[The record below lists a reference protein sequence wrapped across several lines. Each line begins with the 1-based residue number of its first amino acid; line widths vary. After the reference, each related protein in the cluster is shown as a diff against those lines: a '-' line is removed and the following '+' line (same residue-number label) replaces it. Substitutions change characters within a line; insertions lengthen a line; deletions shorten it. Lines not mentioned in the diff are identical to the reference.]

1 MLNELAAVLPLKQ
14 HTPRTIGRQVILV
27 DIENL
32 VGGAVMTAS
41 SAHWAR
47 TQLEAVTEISP
58 DAHVIIGTSHIGLF
72 PTRDVWPGKQYLIQ
86 SGPDGAD
93 LALLEAIDDLLVNR
107 YDEVVLASGDG
118 IFADAVSRLTAHGL
132 DVTVVAHHGR
142 CAARLRMAAHRTIY
156 MQNNHY
162 LGTHGGAA

>member
-1 MLNELAAVLPLKQ
+1 MLNELAAVLPLEQ

-32 VGGAVMTAS
+32 VGGAVMTTSA
-41 SAHWAR
+41 AHWAR

-58 DAHVIIGTSHIGLF
+58 EAHVIVGTSHIGLL
-72 PTRDVWPGKQYLIQ
+72 PTADAWPGKQYLIQ
-86 SGPDGAD
+86 SGPNGAD
-93 LALLEAIDDLLVNR
+93 LALLDAIEDLLVDR

-118 IFADAVSRLTAHGL
+118 IFADAVARLAAHSL
-132 DVTVVAHHGR
+132 DVTVVAHRGH
-142 CAARLRMAAHRTIY
+142 CAGRLRMAAHRTIY
-156 MQNNHY
+156 MQNNHH